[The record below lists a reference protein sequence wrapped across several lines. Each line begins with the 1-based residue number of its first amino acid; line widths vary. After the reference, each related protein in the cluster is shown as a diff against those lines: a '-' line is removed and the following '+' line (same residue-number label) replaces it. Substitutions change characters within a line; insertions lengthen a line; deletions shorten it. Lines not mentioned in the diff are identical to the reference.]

1 MPTVTY
7 IGRSWSTGNID
18 PTHPDFI
25 RHQPREVTTAWLD
38 KYAFRLGSDYT
49 IEGYKASKIADS
61 KSDLSG
67 VPDST
72 WSRSDI
78 AKWLSNY
85 DIKPKGYATKTTL
98 LSLVETVMSP
108 DGVEETEAL
117 VEESLA
123 EEETTGDEE

>member
-1 MPTVTY
+1 
-7 IGRSWSTGNID
+7 
-18 PTHPDFI
+18 
-25 RHQPREVTTAWLD
+25 LD
-38 KYAFRLGSDYT
+38 KYAFRLGADYT

-61 KSDLSG
+61 DSDLSG

-72 WSRSDI
+72 WSRGDI

-123 EEETTGDEE
+123 EETTGDEE